1 MKYVLLVWL
10 LIGGIGEGIYCSA
23 QNVEKVIRNGM
34 PWFDDHGNIVNA
46 HGACIVEEKGR
57 YYLFGE
63 WKSDESNAFL
73 EVRAGSPDRAT
84 GWHIRA

>member
-46 HGACIVEEKGR
+46 HGACIVEEKMKAM
-57 YYLFGE
+57 LFRDFPATLRMI
-63 WKSDESNAFL
+63 WL
-73 EVRAGSPDRAT
+73 TGSSS
-84 GWHIRA
+84 G

>member
-10 LIGGIGEGIYCSA
+10 LIGGIGEGIYCFA

-46 HGACIVEEKGR
+46 HGACIVEERGGIICLVSGNQMKAM
-57 YYLFGE
+57 LFR
-63 WKSDESNAFL
+63 DFL
-73 EVRAGSPDRAT
+73 ATLRMTWLTGSSS
-84 GWHIRA
+84 G